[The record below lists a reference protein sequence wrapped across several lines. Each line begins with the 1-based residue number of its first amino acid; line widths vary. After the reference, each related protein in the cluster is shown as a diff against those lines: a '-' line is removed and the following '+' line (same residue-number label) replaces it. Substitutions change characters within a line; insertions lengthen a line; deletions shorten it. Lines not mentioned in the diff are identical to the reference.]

1 MKASKKGLDLIK
13 EYEGFR
19 ATAYICPSG
28 KLTIGYGCTY
38 YSDGSL
44 VKRGDTITKKDAGK
58 LLEKVVEDY
67 YAKSINDN
75 IKVPLTQNQF
85 DALVSFIFNCGIGAF
100 VGSTLRKLL
109 NQKDYKGAAEQF
121 LRWDKGNDGKPI
133 AGLTRRRK
141 AERELFIC
149 ES

>member
-1 MKASKKGLDLIK
+1 MV
-13 EYEGFR
+13 
-19 ATAYICPSG
+19 
-28 KLTIGYGCTY
+28 KL
-38 YSDGSL
+38 
-44 VKRGDTITKKDAGK
+44 GDTITQEEAEK

-85 DALVSFIFNCGIGAF
+85 DALVSFVFNVGIGNF

-121 LRWDKGNDGKPI
+121 LRWDKGNDKKPLP
-133 AGLTRRRK
+133 GLTRRRK
-141 AERELFIC
+141 AERDLFIL
-149 ES
+149 